1 MSADLLANPD
11 DSALGA
17 ALFLWASLGVAYLLW
32 LAGHYAGRFHRAGLR
47 RLARHRTRQETSSR

>member
-1 MSADLLANPD
+1 MSANPD
-11 DSALGA
+11 DTTYGA
-17 ALFLWASLGVAYLLW
+17 AAFLFASLGVSYLLW